1 MLALRVSVVI
11 IMEFYM
17 ENSCEA
23 KGVNLEN
30 VFLDKFQEESPDMY
44 AKINDFKVMIR
55 IAEALENRYSISFLL
70 DLFFGFENSII
81 NADAVMHEVKFLEG
95 TEPESHTKEQT
106 EFKRPPLKGL
116 WHKHYMDG
124 SISGLA
130 QNVNNALKNYSIP
143 YCEQRIIEAKKS
155 GLEQYMTAEDIP
167 HIVNDLVT
175 GNLQRRREEKKTTG
189 EWLIYAIHENTK
201 YYLCLAKHS
210 DGDDVIRKKINSSC
224 IYEFPFLKEILP
236 VQVENT

>member
-55 IAEALENRYSISFLL
+55 IAEALEN
-70 DLFFGFENSII
+70 
-81 NADAVMHEVKFLEG
+81 
-95 TEPESHTKEQT
+95 
-106 EFKRPPLKGL
+106 
-116 WHKHYMDG
+116 
-124 SISGLA
+124 
-130 QNVNNALKNYSIP
+130 
-143 YCEQRIIEAKKS
+143 
-155 GLEQYMTAEDIP
+155 
-167 HIVNDLVT
+167 
-175 GNLQRRREEKKTTG
+175 
-189 EWLIYAIHENTK
+189 TK